1 MVNKMDNQQVI
12 TCKEIDEKVLLENL
26 AYEGVEEILLNS
38 KLSEDDN
45 KNFIADSIGLKR
57 SELCKKYNL
66 TVDQVKK
73 MTTKLNSQRKTIIP
87 EGFKECP
94 KNNKYLVTPCGL
106 VANKTTR
113 KILKPVI
120 NTKGYIQMDGPGKIH
135 RCVAEAFIPNIND
148 KPQVNHID
156 GVKTNNNVEN
166 LEWATNAE
174 NAKHKKENNLG
185 KTVNVKLAATGSN
198 NTQSKL
204 DETIVGFIRS
214 TSLSS
219 SELSSIFEVSKATI
233 NDVRS
238 KRTWK
243 HI

>member
-12 TCKEIDEKVLLENL
+12 TCKEIDEKVLIEKL
-26 AYEGVEEILLNS
+26 AYEGVENMLLNS
-38 KLSEDDN
+38 KLSEDEN
-45 KNFIADSIGLKR
+45 KNFISDSIGLKR
-57 SELCKKYNL
+57 GELCKKYNL

-113 KILKPVI
+113 KILKPSI
-120 NTKGYIQMDGPGKIH
+120 NTKGYVQMDGPGKIH
-135 RCVAEAFIPNIND
+135 RCVAGAFIPNND
-148 KPQVNHID
+148 NKPQVNHID

-166 LEWATNAE
+166 LEWVTNAE

-185 KTVNVKLAATGSN
+185 KTANVKLAATGSN